1 MPQEPLKM
9 FQWNRPLALERLQ
22 ASQHWLSTLLWETCC
37 EVDRVQ
43 LHAEKRDPLRRGEFA
58 LFPVDLKPQPAEVP
72 EGEGLLVCSPL
83 RTQSGIEGGSRHGS
97 RRLSGRSLQPNR
109 RDGRIERCVSAS
121 TSWTGAWQGPG
132 SEHAGPRLD
141 VTHHVSWV
149 RWSRGLCRALTPSR
163 LEGPAVSRPS
173 PVGPRLLH
181 ARQGHP
187 GSTLRW
193 TDCPWTWEDA
203 GQTESRSWV
212 WWSSGASETAWG
224 ALARPPGTVQVG
236 PGET

>member
-1 MPQEPLKM
+1 M
-9 FQWNRPLALERLQ
+9 LA
-22 ASQHWLSTLLWETCC
+22 
-37 EVDRVQ
+37 
-43 LHAEKRDPLRRGEFA
+43 
-58 LFPVDLKPQPAEVP
+58 
-72 EGEGLLVCSPL
+72 L

-109 RDGRIERCVSAS
+109 RDGRIERGVSAS

-141 VTHHVSWV
+141 VTHRVSWV

-181 ARQGHP
+181 ARPQEAVPVGGPWRAGRKRPVQQHRKP
-187 GSTLRW
+187 WPLERTR
-193 TDCPWTWEDA
+193 TYRPWTEGVDYPSRRQRLA
-203 GQTESRSWV
+203 GKAAWKWHARLGGPPHTLGPLHRRG
-212 WWSSGASETAWG
+212 WWGQ
-224 ALARPPGTVQVG
+224 RRH
-236 PGET
+236 